1 MVRRRGSDSD
11 AASMDSLMDTLTNVV
26 GIQIIMLASLQLDV
40 SATVQRIQGIDP
52 LATAETVA
60 SMEKEAASLAAR
72 QKSLAEKAA
81 QVDPATMDARIKQMT
96 EDISKLRLVLAEP
109 TESKEDPEK
118 IKQEVENLKQST
130 ADAETKL
137 EDQEKAIAGKR
148 AQLAEIKPMNGP
160 PAKVIG
166 LPNPRAVPDNFKPV
180 YFVCYQGRVAAINID
195 AAIQFVVDTVKK
207 RALKAEAVCDCPR
220 AAEIFKQ
227 ESLGN
232 ESFLLEFREINKAP
246 HMVVKLREGEGTIL
260 RLLNRPNSSFK
271 KDLQQIDTTQ
281 QFARFLVW
289 PDSHEIYLAARR
301 ECDERDI
308 PAGWQPMGPQD
319 EWILNLQG
327 YFQCEGYVPPP
338 PAPPPPPNKKP
349 PPPPDTVD

>member
-1 MVRRRGSDSD
+1 
-11 AASMDSLMDTLTNVV
+11 MDSLMDTLTNVV

-52 LATAETVA
+52 LATAEKVS
-60 SMEKEAASLAAR
+60 SMEKEAATLADQ
-72 QKSLAEKAA
+72 QKSLVDKAA
-81 QVDPATMDARIKQMT
+81 QVDPATVDARIKQMT
-96 EDISKLRLVLAEP
+96 EDISKWRLVLAEP

-118 IKQEVENLKQST
+118 LKQEIEGLKQST
-130 ADAETKL
+130 VEAEAKL
-137 EDQEKAIAGKR
+137 ESQEKAIAGKR
-148 AQLAEIKPMNGP
+148 AQLAEMKPMSGP

-166 LPNPRAVPDNFKPV
+166 LPNPRAVADNFKPV
-180 YFVCYQGRVAAINID
+180 YFVCHQGRVAAINID
-195 AAIQFVVDTVKK
+195 EAIQFVVETVKK
-207 RALKAEAVCDCPR
+207 RALKAEAVCDCAR

-232 ESFLLEFREINKAP
+232 ESFLLEFREINKVP
-246 HMVVKLREGEGTIL
+246 HMVVKLRDGEGTIL
-260 RLLNRPNSSFK
+260 RLLNRPNSPFK
-271 KDLQQIDTTQ
+271 KDLQLIDPNLQ
-281 QFARFLVW
+281 YARFLVW
-289 PDSHEIYLAARR
+289 PDSHEIYLAARK
-301 ECDERDI
+301 ECDEREI

-349 PPPPDTVD
+349 TPPPDTVD